1 MNALEECL
9 VCCPYCGESQTV
21 LVETGLPPDDLV
33 EDCQV
38 CCRPMIIS
46 VSVDPDGEINVD
58 ARNENE

>member
-38 CCRPMIIS
+38 CCQPMVLRVTAADGS
-46 VSVDPDGEINVD
+46 VSIDV
-58 ARNENE
+58 RREND